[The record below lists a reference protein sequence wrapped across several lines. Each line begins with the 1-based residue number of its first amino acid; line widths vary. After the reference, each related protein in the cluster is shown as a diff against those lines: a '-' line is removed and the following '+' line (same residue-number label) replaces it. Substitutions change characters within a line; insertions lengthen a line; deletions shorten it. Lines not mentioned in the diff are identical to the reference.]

1 MLRCKIKVSPSALL
15 LLALF
20 VLFSSPILLAA
31 LLLAALCHE
40 LGHYAVLH
48 MTGGTVK
55 EIHITALGVEMKV
68 KSRSGYGTE
77 FLVTLAGPG
86 INLLLAWCLS
96 LLGRKIPVSYLFA
109 GAQAVLGGFNL
120 LPLHPLDGGTMLW
133 TAVAYIWEPYTAD
146 RITCCVGLAVALCLT
161 GFALFLLGRMDG
173 TPFLLLAAMGLLW
186 YAVREMGLVKRRRK
200 R

>member
-1 MLRCKIKVSPSALL
+1 MSRCKIRVSLSAIL

-40 LGHYAVLH
+40 LGHYVVLH
-48 MTGGTVK
+48 AMGGIVK
-55 EIHITALGVEMKV
+55 EINLTASGAEMQV
-68 KSRSGYGTE
+68 KSRVGYGKE
-77 FLVTLAGPG
+77 FLITLAGPG

-96 LLGRKIPVSYLFA
+96 LLGRQMPIFYLFS

-120 LPLHPLDGGTMLW
+120 LPMHPLDGGTMLW
-133 TAVAYIWEPYTAD
+133 TAVAYFWGPYAAD
-146 RITCCVGLAVALCLT
+146 QAVRCVGLAVALCLT
-161 GFALFLLGRMDG
+161 AFAVFLFGRMGG
-173 TPFLLLAAMGLLW
+173 TPFFLLSALGLLW
-186 YAVREMGLVKRRRK
+186 YAVREIGLVKRPRK